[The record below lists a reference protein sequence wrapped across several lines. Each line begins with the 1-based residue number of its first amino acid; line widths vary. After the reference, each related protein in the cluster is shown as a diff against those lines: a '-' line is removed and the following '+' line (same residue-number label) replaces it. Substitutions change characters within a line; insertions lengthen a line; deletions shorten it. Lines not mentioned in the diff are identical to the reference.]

1 MELILAHSNVS
12 LYLGSANESAS
23 LLYALAWGY
32 YRKHFPHQNIY
43 SHSSTLVHVIIR
55 VCWPDKNLEQKLS
68 SHFKNHFK
76 FKSVKVSNSKS
87 RKPGLLEKFEKLTL
101 MQLAPWQTSHD
112 FSWYLNKEKLPSL
125 RKNSL
130 NSAQI

>member
-23 LLYALAWGY
+23 LLYVLAWGY

-68 SHFKNHFK
+68 RHFRNHFK
-76 FKSVKVSNSKS
+76 KHYQYDQKHTDNVNCDCLCFRLSCPRWKHPKTLFIPKTLPKTKSK
-87 RKPGLLEKFEKLTL
+87 
-101 MQLAPWQTSHD
+101 AI
-112 FSWYLNKEKLPSL
+112 LN
-125 RKNSL
+125 
-130 NSAQI
+130 QY

>member
-23 LLYALAWGY
+23 LLYGLAWGY

-55 VCWPDKNLEQKLS
+55 VCRPDKNLEQKLS
-68 SHFKNHFK
+68 THFKNHSK

-87 RKPGLLEKFEKLTL
+87 RKLGSLEDFEKLNV
-101 MQLAPWQTSHD
+101 M
-112 FSWYLNKEKLPSL
+112 
-125 RKNSL
+125 
-130 NSAQI
+130 